1 MATINLFGASGHAKV
16 VMDVITAQGDKVGC
30 LYDDNPHCDEIDGT
44 QVFKSTDKSV
54 EGLLIVS
61 IGSCKIRKLIA
72 ERYGYLKFAT
82 AIHPKSIISD
92 SATIGKGTVIMPGAI
107 INADTKIGKH
117 CIINTKAS
125 VDHEC
130 RIGDYVHI
138 APGATL
144 SGNVEVGECTWIGV
158 GACVKQGIKIGK
170 NCMIGAGAVV
180 VKDIPDDSTAYGNP
194 ARIIII
200 NNCNMQYNNELT
212 GGVIVFQSITWLH
225 EIENYAA

>member
-16 VMDVITAQGDKVGC
+16 VMDIITAQGDEVGC
-30 LYDDNPHCDEIDGT
+30 LYDDTPNCDEINGKR
-44 QVFKSTDKSV
+44 VFKAINKVID
-54 EGLLIVS
+54 GPLIVS
-61 IGSCKIRKLIA
+61 IGSCRIHKLIA
-72 ERYGYLKFAT
+72 DRFSHLEFAT

-92 SATIGKGTVIMPGAI
+92 TATIGEGTVVMPGAI
-107 INADTKIGKH
+107 INADVKIGKH

-144 SGNVEVGECTWIGV
+144 SGDVEVGECTWIGV

-170 NCMIGAGAVV
+170 NCMIGAGSVV
-180 VKDIPDDSTAYGNP
+180 VKDIPDNVVGYGNP
-194 ARIIII
+194 CR
-200 NNCNMQYNNELT
+200 
-212 GGVIVFQSITWLH
+212 VIK
-225 EIENYAA
+225 